1 MSLVA
6 PLQDCH
12 TDHERAVSILP
23 TVFLPLR
30 LLSFTSLIGVMG
42 TFTLLISV
50 LIDSLVKAE
59 YPGSIRD
66 PAPTSLG
73 PMWSQLP
80 LSFGLLLAGFSGHAV
95 VPSLARDMA
104 EPERFDSV
112 SHTEFLIL
120 VMRLRC

>member
-1 MSLVA
+1 
-6 PLQDCH
+6 
-12 TDHERAVSILP
+12 
-23 TVFLPLR
+23 
-30 LLSFTSLIGVMG
+30 MG

-112 SHTEFLIL
+112 SHTEILIL